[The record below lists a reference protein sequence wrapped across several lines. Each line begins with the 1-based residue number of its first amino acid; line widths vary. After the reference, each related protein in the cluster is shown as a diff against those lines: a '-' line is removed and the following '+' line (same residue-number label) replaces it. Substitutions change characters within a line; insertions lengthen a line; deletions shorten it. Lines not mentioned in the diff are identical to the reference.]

1 MFAVRLTQLFTR
13 TSKSHPSDETALNAQ
28 LLIRAGYVHKEMAG
42 VYSYLPLGLAVV
54 ENIKQIVREEMDAIG
69 GQELIMSS
77 LQPKETWEATD
88 RWDDEKV
95 DIWFKSKLKNG
106 TDVGFG
112 WSHEEAI
119 IKMMKNHL
127 SSYKDLPANVY
138 QFQTKMRNE
147 LRSKSGVMR
156 GREFVMKDMYSC
168 STDKQMHENFYNQT
182 ITAYHRSFARMG
194 IGEDTFLTFASGGA
208 FTEFSHEFQTI
219 CLAGEDIV
227 YLSRDKKIAIN
238 EEVMMDEVL
247 DKLELKRS
255 ELEQVKTAEVGNIF
269 DFGTIKSEQT
279 DFTFTNESGQKQL
292 VHLGSYG
299 IGITRL
305 VGVIAERFSDQN
317 GLVWPVSVAPA
328 VVYIARIGDDKPVA
342 DLADDIYNTMQS
354 QQISVIY
361 DDRDVRPGEK
371 FGDADLLGIP
381 FRVVVSNKTIESQEF
396 EVKDRMSGES
406 TRLAK
411 DNLLETIK
419 RRVEESKMR

>member
-138 QFQTKMRNE
+138 QFR
-147 LRSKSGVMR
+147 
-156 GREFVMKDMYSC
+156 
-168 STDKQMHENFYNQT
+168 
-182 ITAYHRSFARMG
+182 
-194 IGEDTFLTFASGGA
+194 
-208 FTEFSHEFQTI
+208 
-219 CLAGEDIV
+219 
-227 YLSRDKKIAIN
+227 
-238 EEVMMDEVL
+238 
-247 DKLELKRS
+247 
-255 ELEQVKTAEVGNIF
+255 
-269 DFGTIKSEQT
+269 
-279 DFTFTNESGQKQL
+279 
-292 VHLGSYG
+292 
-299 IGITRL
+299 
-305 VGVIAERFSDQN
+305 
-317 GLVWPVSVAPA
+317 
-328 VVYIARIGDDKPVA
+328 
-342 DLADDIYNTMQS
+342 
-354 QQISVIY
+354 
-361 DDRDVRPGEK
+361 RDVFNYWLSGKANVLPGVT
-371 FGDADLLGIP
+371 A
-381 FRVVVSNKTIESQEF
+381 
-396 EVKDRMSGES
+396 
-406 TRLAK
+406 
-411 DNLLETIK
+411 
-419 RRVEESKMR
+419 